1 MVALGLCRAQS
12 QEGKCRDDLSLTCL
26 SCEDSEEAC
35 CCRCPSAAWH
45 QTLRSPACIYP
56 HTHKVA
62 NLSPNSRLS
71 VHGLHSRLWQELPD
85 RDRHVGAKNGSLAEK
100 CTRQKGENTEHA
112 PHPGGGG
119 DAALLQLYKYW
130 REGDGNWRSPLRSLV
145 DARGRCAR
153 RFSPR
158 RNFGSHSAADRSF
171 PVAPAGDVGGNA
183 QTAMASQLQIAT
195 TTRTRFGGPDALK
208 PGCKRQAWFL
218 RVKTEFL

>member
-62 NLSPNSRLS
+62 DLRPNSRLS

-85 RDRHVGAKNGSLAEK
+85 RDRHVGAKNGSLAQK
-100 CTRQKGENTEHA
+100 CTKKAKTQSMRRTPA
-112 PHPGGGG
+112 GGGG
-119 DAALLQLYKYW
+119 
-130 REGDGNWRSPLRSLV
+130 
-145 DARGRCAR
+145 RCAA
-153 RFSPR
+153 SAVQVLEGGGWHCWQLALTVTVPR
-158 RNFGSHSAADRSF
+158 RCQRTVRLQVLSSQEFW
-171 PVAPAGDVGGNA
+171 
-183 QTAMASQLQIAT
+183 QSQLLT
-195 TTRTRFGGPDALK
+195 GL
-208 PGCKRQAWFL
+208 FL
-218 RVKTEFL
+218 

>member
-119 DAALLQLYKYW
+119 GTLRCFSCTSTGGRGMATGAHRYGPSSMPEDGALA
-130 REGDGNWRSPLRSLV
+130 GSLL
-145 DARGRCAR
+145 
-153 RFSPR
+153 
-158 RNFGSHSAADRSF
+158 
-171 PVAPAGDVGGNA
+171 AGILAVTVLLTG
-183 QTAMASQLQIAT
+183 L
-195 TTRTRFGGPDALK
+195 
-208 PGCKRQAWFL
+208 FL
-218 RVKTEFL
+218 